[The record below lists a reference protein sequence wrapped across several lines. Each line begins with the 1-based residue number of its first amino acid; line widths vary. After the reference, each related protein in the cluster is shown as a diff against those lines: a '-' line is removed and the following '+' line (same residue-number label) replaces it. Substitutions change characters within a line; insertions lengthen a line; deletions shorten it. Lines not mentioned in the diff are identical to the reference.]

1 MNNGTD
7 QSVRMHRLIC
17 VVVLKCHK
25 QVFSSLA
32 HKKNI
37 YKTIIEPVQV
47 GCAYLANIQNQFA
60 HPRSL
65 IRVLCYRLKN
75 GWNFGNPHSAHQRL

>member
-17 VVVLKCHK
+17 AVVLKRNK

-32 HKKNI
+32 HKNRLQNNI
-37 YKTIIEPVQV
+37 
-47 GCAYLANIQNQFA
+47 G
-60 HPRSL
+60 
-65 IRVLCYRLKN
+65 
-75 GWNFGNPHSAHQRL
+75 